1 MQAQLSYNHDSEGLY
16 HGSTVT
22 TASMPIYA
30 QVSYEHRHDGLYVD
44 TPTTI
49 IRPRHDGLYIDVSK
63 TIMWPPETTASK
75 QM

>member
-1 MQAQLSYNHDSEGLY
+1 MQAQLSCNHDSEGLY
-16 HGSTVT
+16 HVCTVT
-22 TASMPIYA
+22 TASMHIYA

-63 TIMWPPETTASK
+63 TIM
-75 QM
+75 